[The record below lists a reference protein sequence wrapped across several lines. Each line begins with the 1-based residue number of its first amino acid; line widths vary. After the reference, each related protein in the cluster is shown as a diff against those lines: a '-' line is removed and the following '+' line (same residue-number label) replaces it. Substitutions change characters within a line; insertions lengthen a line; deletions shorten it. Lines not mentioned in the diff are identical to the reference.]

1 MDELVRTRPAAEPTV
16 GPAGRE
22 ADDRN
27 TVDPQAEA
35 PPPDFEVARRRL
47 GRASRNAA
55 DRLAD
60 RLDRVVE
67 LYGLDRRELA
77 AAQRQIRRLRRAG
90 LVPSA
95 NEYWESTAV
104 PRAEMLLDTSMGAIA
119 EEADR
124 LTDAVDR
131 FLVATSRSTLEPWI
145 SGADGRAAIQRSG
158 RDAVDRFLAALPP
171 SDPIDELGEWWQ
183 RQLHR
188 RAAVLALPRLLTSR
202 DSTEQIVGR
211 IELDLLDS
219 SPWCYGDRLLSAFE
233 LAQAEIRNR
242 AGERADDVLAAVAK
256 RGHGALVDP
265 GQGGR
270 AVIKLSG

>member
-16 GPAGRE
+16 GPAGHQAE
-22 ADDRN
+22 EPQA
-27 TVDPQAEA
+27 VDPPADA
-35 PPPDFEVARRRL
+35 PPPDFETARRRL
-47 GRASRNAA
+47 GRASRDAA
-55 DRLAD
+55 DRLAG
-60 RLDRVVE
+60 RLDRAVE
-67 LYGLDRRELA
+67 LHGLDRRELSA
-77 AAQRQIRRLRRAG
+77 TQRQIRRLRRAG
-90 LVPSA
+90 LVPNA

-104 PRAEMLLDTSMGAIA
+104 PRAETLLDDSMGAIA

-124 LTDAVDR
+124 LRDAVDR

-158 RDAVDRFLAALPP
+158 QDAVDRFLGALPP
-171 SDPIDELGEWWQ
+171 TEPIDQLGEWWQ

-188 RAAVLALPRLLTSR
+188 RAVLRALPRLLTSR
-202 DSTEQIVGR
+202 ESAEQLVGR

-242 AGERADDVLAAVAK
+242 AGERADDVLAIVAK
-256 RGHGALVDP
+256 RGQGSLVEP
-265 GQGGR
+265 GRDGPTI
-270 AVIKLSG
+270 IKLSG